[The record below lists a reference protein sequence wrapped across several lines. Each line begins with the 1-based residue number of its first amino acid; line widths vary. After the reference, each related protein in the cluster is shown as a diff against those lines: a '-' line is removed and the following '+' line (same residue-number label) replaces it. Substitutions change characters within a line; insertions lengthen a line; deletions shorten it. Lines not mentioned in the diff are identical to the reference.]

1 MSEARPVVVFEDV
14 SFSYGTVPVLE
25 RINLDIAQ
33 NDFMGIVGP
42 NGSGKTTLVK
52 IMLGLLDADR
62 GNVNVFGETPRQ
74 ARKRV
79 GYVPQHAGYDRDF
92 PASVE
97 DLVLTGRLGRVG
109 LVRRYSKADRDKAHA
124 ALNDLE
130 MAQLASR
137 PVGALSGGERQRAL
151 VARALVSDPE
161 LLILDE
167 PTASVDSRVEK
178 HFYELL
184 KVLNGRMPIVLVT
197 HDLGF
202 VSTYLSRVA
211 CVNRYLSVKPA
222 HEVDHTHLEALYA
235 APVKPWRHDCEL

>member
-1 MSEARPVVVFEDV
+1 MKDTHPVVIFKDV
-14 SFSYGTVPVLE
+14 SFSYGSVPVLE
-25 RINLDIAQ
+25 GITFDILQ
-33 NDFMGIVGP
+33 NDFLGLVGP

-52 IMLGLLDADR
+52 IILGLLEPDA
-62 GNVNVFGETPRQ
+62 GNVRVFGETPRR
-74 ARKRV
+74 ARRRV
-79 GYVPQHAGYDRDF
+79 GYVPQHARFEREF

-109 LVRRYSKADRDKAHA
+109 LVRRYGEEDREKTRA
-124 ALNDLE
+124 ALADLE
-130 MAQLASR
+130 MTGLAAR

-184 KVLNGRMPIVLVT
+184 KILNTRMPIVLVT

-202 VSTYLSRVA
+202 VSTYLTRVA

-222 HEVDHTHLEALYA
+222 HEVDHHDLEAMYA
-235 APVKPWRHDCEL
+235 TPVKAWQHDCEL

>member
-1 MSEARPVVVFEDV
+1 MSGGRPVVVFEEV
-14 SFSYGTVPVLE
+14 SFSYGSVPVLE
-25 RINLDIAQ
+25 RLNFDIAQ
-33 NDFMGIVGP
+33 NDFMGVVGP

-52 IMLGLLDADR
+52 IILGLLEPDT
-62 GNVNVFGETPRQ
+62 GEVTVFGESPRR
-74 ARKRV
+74 ARRRV
-79 GYVPQHAGYDRDF
+79 GYVPQHAGFDREF

-109 LVRRYSKADRDKAHA
+109 MVRRYSDADREKARA
-124 ALNDLE
+124 ALADLD
-130 MAQLASR
+130 MAALASR

-167 PTASVDSRVEK
+167 PTASVDNRVEK

-184 KVLNGRMPIVLVT
+184 KVLNQRMPVVLVT

-202 VSTYLSRVA
+202 VSAYMTRVA
-211 CVNRYLSVKPA
+211 CVNRYLSVKA
-222 HEVDHTHLEALYA
+222 ANEVDHTHLEALYA
-235 APVKPWRHDCEL
+235 APVMPWRHDCEL

>member
-1 MSEARPVVVFEDV
+1 MNQGRPAVVFDDV
-14 SFSYGTVPVLE
+14 SFSYGSVPVLE
-25 RINLDIAQ
+25 RITFDIAQ
-33 NDFMGIVGP
+33 DDFMGIVGP

-52 IMLGLLDADR
+52 IILGLLEPEAGD
-62 GNVNVFGETPRQ
+62 VTVFGESPRR

-79 GYVPQHAGYDRDF
+79 GYVPQHAGYDREF

-109 LVRRYSKADRDKAHA
+109 FVRRYSEADREKARA
-124 ALNDLE
+124 ALADLD
-130 MAQLASR
+130 MSGLASR

-167 PTASVDSRVEK
+167 PTASVDNRVEK

-184 KVLNGRMPIVLVT
+184 KVLNARMPIVLVT

-202 VSTYLSRVA
+202 VSAYMTRVA
-211 CVNRYLSVKPA
+211 CVNRFLAVKPA
-222 HEVDHTHLEALYA
+222 NEVDHTHLEAMYA

>member
-1 MSEARPVVVFEDV
+1 MNAARPVVSFSEV
-14 SFSYGTVPVLE
+14 SFSYGSVPVLE
-25 RINLDIAQ
+25 RITFDILHD
-33 NDFMGIVGP
+33 DFMGIVGP

-52 IMLGLLDADR
+52 IILGLLTPDTGHVR
-62 GNVNVFGETPRQ
+62 VFDTSPRS
-74 ARKRV
+74 ARSRI
-79 GYVPQHAGYDRDF
+79 GYVPQHSGFDREF

-109 LVRRYSKADRDKAHA
+109 MVRRYRDEDREKAKS
-124 ALNDLE
+124 ALADLDM
-130 MAQLASR
+130 MALARR

-167 PTASVDSRVEK
+167 PTASVDTRVEK

-184 KVLNGRMPIVLVT
+184 KELNRRMPIVLVT

-202 VSTYLSRVA
+202 VSTYLTRVA
-211 CVNRYLSVKPA
+211 CVNRYLAVRPA
-222 HEVDHTHLEALYA
+222 NEVDHTHLEALYA
-235 APVKPWRHDCEL
+235 APVKAWRHDCEL

>member
-1 MSEARPVVVFEDV
+1 MSRAQSVVAFEDV
-14 SFSYGTVPVLE
+14 SFSYGSVPVLE
-25 RINLDIAQ
+25 RITFDIAQ
-33 NDFMGIVGP
+33 DDFMGIVGP

-52 IMLGLLDADR
+52 IILGLLEPDA
-62 GNVNVFGETPRQ
+62 GGVTVFGEPPRR
-74 ARKRV
+74 ARKRI

-97 DLVLTGRLGRVG
+97 DLVLTGRLGRIG
-109 LVRRYSKADRDKAHA
+109 LARRYAATDRDKARA
-124 ALNDLE
+124 ALADLD
-130 MAQLASR
+130 MAGLVGR

-151 VARALVSDPE
+151 VARALVGDPE

-167 PTASVDSRVEK
+167 PTASVDNRVEK

-184 KVLNGRMPIVLVT
+184 KVLNQRMPIVLVT

-202 VSTYLSRVA
+202 VSTYMTRVA
-211 CVNRYLSVKPA
+211 CVNRYLAVKPA
-222 HEVDHTHLEALYA
+222 IEVDHTHVEAMYA